1 MKDKRNNGVIDDNQF
16 VLELCSSYRCS
27 QFGYA
32 SQECRSNGGIILNMA
47 KDVQVGAALAAS

>member
-1 MKDKRNNGVIDDNQF
+1 MIDDNQF

-47 KDVQVGAALAAS
+47 KDVQVGAALAVS